1 MHCLGE
7 TAPYF
12 PARLGALAKKAYLDG
27 NFHPAEGAMT
37 KYDNFHSTA
46 VAWLKVALPLLALAI
61 LSTLFL
67 VSRTIDPSDAIPF
80 AEVDIAD
87 RVREPRLTA
96 PTWAGVTD
104 DGAALTI
111 AADEARPDQSGG
123 IGANAAALVI
133 DLQTPDGSSSKLVAA
148 QGVMDTV
155 QKALKVS
162 GGVTITTS
170 SGYELQTEAMTAALD
185 RTSLIS
191 ETDVAGKG
199 PVGTLSAGAM
209 ELRQANDGTG
219 NYVLILKSGVKL
231 LYTPTGQ

>member
-1 MHCLGE
+1 MNK
-7 TAPYF
+7 F
-12 PARLGALAKKAYLDG
+12 
-27 NFHPAEGAMT
+27 
-37 KYDNFHSTA
+37 DNFHSTA

-111 AADEARPDQSGG
+111 AADEARPKQNGST
-123 IGANAAALVI
+123 GATAAALI
-133 DLQTPDGSSSKLVAA
+133 MDLQTPDGGSTKLVAA
-148 QGVMDTV
+148 QGVIDNV

-162 GGVTITTS
+162 GGVIITTS
-170 SGYELQTEAMTAALD
+170 TGYELQTEAMSAAMD

-191 ETDVAGKG
+191 DTAVAGKG
-199 PVGTLSAGAM
+199 PVGTLTGGAM
-209 ELRQANDGTG
+209 ELRQADDGTDS
-219 NYVLILKSGVKL
+219 YVLILKNGVKL
-231 LYTPTGQ
+231 LYKPAGQ

>member
-1 MHCLGE
+1 L
-7 TAPYF
+7 
-12 PARLGALAKKAYLDG
+12 ARLGVFAGNAYVNG
-27 NFHPAEGAMT
+27 NFHSPEGAMT

-80 AEVDIAD
+80 AEVDISD

-111 AADEARPDQSGG
+111 AAKEARPGQNGG
-123 IGANAAALVI
+123 GANASALVV
-133 DLQTPDGSSSKLVAA
+133 DLVTPDGGSSKLVAA
-148 QGVMDTV
+148 HGVIDNV
-155 QKALKVS
+155 LQALKVS

-170 SGYELQTEAMTAALD
+170 TGYALETEAMTAALD
-185 RTSLIS
+185 RTSLVS
-191 ETDVAGKG
+191 DTAVAGDG
-199 PVGTLSAGAM
+199 PIGKLTAGAM
-209 ELRQANDGTG
+209 ELRQANDGTDS
-219 NYVLILKSGVKL
+219 YVLILRNGVKL
-231 LYTPTGQ
+231 LYQPLAQ